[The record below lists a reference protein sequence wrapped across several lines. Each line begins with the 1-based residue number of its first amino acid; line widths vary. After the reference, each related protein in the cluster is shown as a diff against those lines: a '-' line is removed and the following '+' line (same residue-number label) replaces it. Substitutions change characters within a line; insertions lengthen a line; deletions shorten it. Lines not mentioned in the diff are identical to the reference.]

1 MKKLF
6 YSAIFL
12 AILLTGCVTTNNA
25 TQKKQPKKE
34 IIVLEDTVFI
44 GDKILDVANTL
55 GVMPK
60 FASARFSQWP
70 NAATFETKKLGC
82 PNRVTQKVKDVVPKL
97 IDEQGVK
104 RIVVEKP
111 KKDKGQYCLLVKKV
125 DPMDI
130 IEIVKGKDVE
140 ITVIDF
146 SKGDRDGIIAT
157 AKYLGKEAEGKALAN
172 KYEKEMKAAKEAMK
186 SVPKGK
192 NVVVLEGIF
201 HNKMKKLFMFA
212 ESKGF
217 YTDTIFL
224 EPFGA
229 KNVTDMLNVQNRKI
243 MKGAFEVTSKDLKA
257 MVKAN
262 PDIIIVYGNG
272 QKQIKETLAK
282 LAAEDPKFANI
293 PAIKN
298 NKIVNLPYYIGIDI
312 EKGPS
317 IINEWA
323 NYFKK

>member
-1 MKKLF
+1 MKKIF
-6 YSAIFL
+6 YSAVFL
-12 AILLTGCVTTNNA
+12 AILLTGCVTTNNS
-25 TQKKQPKKE
+25 TQTEKE
-34 IIVLEDTVFI
+34 ITVLEDTVFV

-60 FASARFSQWP
+60 FASARFGQWP
-70 NAATFETKKLGC
+70 NSFSFETKKLGC
-82 PNRVTQKVKDVVPKL
+82 PNRVTRKAKDVVPKL

-146 SKGDRDGIIAT
+146 SKNDRDGIIAT
-157 AKYLGKEAEGKALAN
+157 AKYLGKEAEGKALAD
-172 KYEKEMKAAKEAMK
+172 KYEKEMKAAKESMK

-192 NVVVLEGIF
+192 NVVVLQGIF
-201 HNKMKKLFMFA
+201 QKQKERLFMFA

-217 YTDTIFL
+217 YTDMIFL

-229 KNVTDMLNVQNRKI
+229 NNVSDMLNVQNRDI
-243 MKGAFEVTSKDLKA
+243 MKGSFEVTVKDLKA

-272 QKQIKETLAK
+272 QKQIKEALAK

-298 NKIVNLPYYIGIDI
+298 NKIVSLPYYIGNDI
-312 EKGPS
+312 EKGPA
-317 IINEWA
+317 IINEWV